1 MQLQVHHPRQ
11 RPDPL
16 NRSNAKTFFR
26 FFSQAAVE
34 GQRPVFLFLQ
44 RWTVFV
50 IETLSPQNFGNYF
63 SVRITM
69 YFSFLHSVQKQSH
82 TFIGNSGKISH
93 FPLDNPYFDAVKLY
107 WKVRE
112 QVRRGA
118 LKCVRDCPSHNC
130 NLFQTDVRM
139 TTLVQRRERIMT
151 IAILAHDSR
160 KGLALQ
166 FCTASVVSCPGTLSL
181 PPVPPAGC

>member
-1 MQLQVHHPRQ
+1 M
-11 RPDPL
+11 
-16 NRSNAKTFFR
+16 
-26 FFSQAAVE
+26 E

-82 TFIGNSGKISH
+82 TFIGNSGKVSH
-93 FPLDNPYFDAVKLY
+93 FPLDNPYFNAVKLY

-118 LKCVRDCPSHNC
+118 LKCARDCPSHNC

-139 TTLVQRRERIMT
+139 TPLVQRRERQ
-151 IAILAHDSR
+151 
-160 KGLALQ
+160 LQ
-166 FCTASVVSCPGTLSL
+166 RAESA
-181 PPVPPAGC
+181 PPVRYAQRTHCHRRGAAPRHGSGGSGLPGRDAPAGDRASGRSPPRRVLRTA